1 MFNNISVNLFRFV
14 MLTAVQVLVLDNIH
28 LHGLF
33 NPYIYMLFI
42 LMLPLETPAWLV
54 LILGFFSGWVIDS
67 YAHSGGVHA
76 SATVLTAFLRPF
88 ILRLLKPAAGYQPE
102 DRPSVSSLGFLWFF
116 TYCSVLIFI
125 HHLWLFIVESFSFTQ
140 FFFVFQK
147 IAVSSMV
154 SIVIVLSLQYL
165 FYRRKERA
173 LV

>member
-125 HHLWLFIVESFSFTQ
+125 HHLWLFVVESFSFTQ
-140 FFFVFQK
+140 FIFVLQK

>member
-1 MFNNISVNLFRFV
+1 MFNKISVNLFRFV

-140 FFFVFQK
+140 LIFVFQK

>member
-1 MFNNISVNLFRFV
+1 MFNKISVNLFRFV